1 MKRFFRYLIPLLL
14 PTLLLVM
21 LTAFPVSADEVTLN
35 IYNWGE
41 YLSYDD
47 EDAYDVLIEFEKYY
61 EKTYGKSI
69 EVNYSEFDSNE
80 SLYAKIKK

>member
-1 MKRFFRYLIPLLL
+1 MKRFLRYLILLLL

-21 LTAFPVSADEVTLN
+21 LTALPVSADEVTLN

-47 EDAYDVLIEFEKYY
+47 E
-61 EKTYGKSI
+61 
-69 EVNYSEFDSNE
+69 
-80 SLYAKIKK
+80 